1 MDESHQSFSRT
12 ISLVKGIINEINLE
26 QQNSK
31 QPLTLIQKHIISSDL
46 SRIEYFVPGVIGIAI
61 MSTGIFGTI
70 GTNTKYRKNGVIKKL
85 ATTPLS
91 KFEWIIGLVL
101 YHAVIGI
108 VSAIVISI
116 VASIVFGIKL
126 IWSPI
131 ILVLLI
137 AGALTFPGIGMI
149 ISTVVREEEEADA
162 AGNIITFP
170 MLFLSGTFFQIET
183 MPGAMQIIA
192 RALPL
197 TYLNNGLRETMI
209 FGNSQA
215 ALLNCGIVVI
225 IGILSIA
232 IAMKITK
239 WTDL

>member
-1 MDESHQSFSRT
+1 MRR
-12 ISLVKGIINEINLE
+12 
-26 QQNSK
+26 
-31 QPLTLIQKHIISSDL
+31 SD
-46 SRIEYFVPGVIGIAI
+46 F
-61 MSTGIFGTI
+61 
-70 GTNTKYRKNGVIKKL
+70 
-85 ATTPLS
+85 
-91 KFEWIIGLVL
+91 KF
-101 YHAVIGI
+101 
-108 VSAIVISI
+108 
-116 VASIVFGIKL
+116 
-126 IWSPI
+126 
-131 ILVLLI
+131 
-137 AGALTFPGIGMI
+137 I

-183 MPGAMQIIA
+183 MPDAMQIIA